1 MSTVNANISINN
13 IPQLDRYHNE
23 TLKAPA
29 VEQVQKEQIN
39 LNETMVNL
47 KRPNEIKNS
56 NLVAE
61 NDKKKKQG
69 VSKKK
74 QHKKDNPESKK
85 REKKRDDSGKNG
97 FFIDVEC

>member
-1 MSTVNANISINN
+1 MSTVNANFSINN

-39 LNETMVNL
+39 LNETMMNL

-56 NLVAE
+56 NLVE
-61 NDKKKKQG
+61 NSKKKIQN

-74 QHKKDNPESKK
+74 GRKKNNPESKK
-85 REKKRDDSGKNG
+85 REKKQDASGENG